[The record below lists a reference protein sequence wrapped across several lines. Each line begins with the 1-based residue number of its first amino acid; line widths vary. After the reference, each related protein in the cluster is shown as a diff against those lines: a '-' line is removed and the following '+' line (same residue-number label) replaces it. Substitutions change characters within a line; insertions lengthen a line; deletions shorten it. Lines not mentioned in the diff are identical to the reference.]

1 MISAKYPG
9 SNCSRNSNLIYLSIC
24 LFVVTGVTASTDT
37 IEAQAKMGMSL
48 LAGSTIMLLTLIWG
62 SVIAFGSYD
71 LSQPSD
77 SSDVENKRPF
87 SLSGFPLLSSLTNI
101 KHLCS
106 M

>member
-1 MISAKYPG
+1 M
-9 SNCSRNSNLIYLSIC
+9 
-24 LFVVTGVTASTDT
+24 TGVTGSTDT
-37 IEAQAKMGMSL
+37 IEELAIMGMGL

-77 SSDVENKRPF
+77 SSDIENKRPF
-87 SLSGFPLLSSLTNI
+87 SLTGVFLISSIINI

>member
-1 MISAKYPG
+1 M
-9 SNCSRNSNLIYLSIC
+9 
-24 LFVVTGVTASTDT
+24 TGVTGSTDT
-37 IEAQAKMGMSL
+37 IEELAIMGMGL

-71 LSQPSD
+71 LSQSSD
-77 SSDVENKRPF
+77 SSDIENKRPF
-87 SLSGFPLLSSLTNI
+87 SLTGVFLISSMINI

>member
-1 MISAKYPG
+1 M
-9 SNCSRNSNLIYLSIC
+9 
-24 LFVVTGVTASTDT
+24 TGVTGSTDT
-37 IEAQAKMGMSL
+37 IEELAIMGMGL

-77 SSDVENKRPF
+77 SSDIENKRPF
-87 SLSGFPLLSSLTNI
+87 SLTGVFLISSMINI

>member
-1 MISAKYPG
+1 M
-9 SNCSRNSNLIYLSIC
+9 
-24 LFVVTGVTASTDT
+24 FVVIGVTGSTDT
-37 IEAQAKMGMSL
+37 IEALATMGMGL

-77 SSDVENKRPF
+77 SSDIENKRPF
-87 SLSGFPLLSSLTNI
+87 SLTGFFLVSSLTNI